1 MTTAT
6 VLIPEWVEIDTKGAI
21 SLDSFFRLLYLNKE
35 NVEDFLD
42 VKMAMKNSNSKF
54 YNFDDIIKDYDTWKK
69 YILTKI

>member
-6 VLIPEWVEIDTKGAI
+6 VLMPEGIKVDNEKAI

-42 VKMAMKNSNSKF
+42 VKKAMKNSNPKF
-54 YNFDDIIKDYDTWKK
+54 YNFDDIINEY
-69 YILTKI
+69 

>member
-6 VLIPEWVEIDTKGAI
+6 VLMPDWIKINNKEAI

-42 VKMAMKNSNSKF
+42 VKKAMKNSDSKF
-54 YNFDDIIKDYDTWKK
+54 YNFDDIKFSHN
-69 YILTKI
+69 